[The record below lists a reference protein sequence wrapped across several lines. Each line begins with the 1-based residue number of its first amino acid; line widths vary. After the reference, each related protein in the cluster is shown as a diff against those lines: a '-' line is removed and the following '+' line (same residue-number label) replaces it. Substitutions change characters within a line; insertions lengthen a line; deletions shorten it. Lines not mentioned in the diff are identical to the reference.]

1 MTVFASVSQL
11 QAMDVVALVT
21 GVTVS
26 RGLVLIEAS
35 CMATVACHHTMLT
48 EQRIFGVPI
57 VVEDQRFP
65 VPLRMAFL
73 AFLPEAGVVDIIL
86 FMAGITVR
94 RGFLFVEW
102 ALVTALAGHSPMVSL
117 QRV

>member
-1 MTVFASVSQL
+1 MG
-11 QAMDVVALVT
+11 VVALVT

-26 RGLVLIEAS
+26 RGLVLIEAPR
-35 CMATVACHHTMLT
+35 MATVAGHHTMLP

-57 VVEDQRFP
+57 VLEDQRFP
-65 VPLRMAFL
+65 FSLRMAFL

-86 FMAGITVR
+86 LVTGITVR
-94 RGFLFVEW
+94 RGFLFVER
-102 ALVTALAGHSPMVSL
+102 ALVTVLARNSPMVSL

>member
-1 MTVFASVSQL
+1 MTVFASVPQL
-11 QAMDVVALVT
+11 QTMGIVALVARVAVD
-21 GVTVS
+21 GSFVFVED
-26 RGLVLIEAS
+26 LFV
-35 CMATVACHHTMLT
+35 ATVAGHHTMLA
-48 EQRIFGVPI
+48 EQWIFGVPI

-73 AFLPEAGVVDIIL
+73 AFLPEAGVVDVIL

-102 ALVTALAGHSPMVSL
+102 TLVTALAGHSPMVSL